1 MLFKKLGNEEKI
13 RTGNILSFFVI
24 SSIIVLV
31 FLLVISYRKD
41 KIQSNKEKEIF
52 RTQKTENNVS
62 CRVNEHAINSGEV
75 FAKLNTVL
83 GLSDEELQELLQVS
97 QDVYDLSQ
105 IKANNVI
112 RSFFGAE
119 DGIFQKL
126 EYEIDKDNILT
137 IEREK
142 DGRLT
147 ARKKPIDYEI
157 ELDKVTGLVETT
169 FYQAGQEAGLT
180 DKTIMEMADIFAW
193 DIDFGIEVKQGDEFE
208 VLYEKKFLNGQEVR
222 LGRILVAKYKNNGRD
237 YWAIYYKDAENRED
251 YYDLDGNCLRK
262 QFLKA
267 PVNYK
272 YISSGYSLHRFHP
285 VWEIYTTHQAV
296 DYAANCG
303 TPVSAAGDGTV
314 ILAGWKDNVYGRT
327 VEIRHNDVYTTRY
340 AHLSAYGKGIKYGVK
355 VMQGQIIGYI
365 GTSGASTGCHL
376 DYAMKKYGS
385 FVNPLTQNFERSEPL
400 KEIYREDFNLYKEAL
415 LKLFNS
421 K

>member
-296 DYAANCG
+296 DYAAICG